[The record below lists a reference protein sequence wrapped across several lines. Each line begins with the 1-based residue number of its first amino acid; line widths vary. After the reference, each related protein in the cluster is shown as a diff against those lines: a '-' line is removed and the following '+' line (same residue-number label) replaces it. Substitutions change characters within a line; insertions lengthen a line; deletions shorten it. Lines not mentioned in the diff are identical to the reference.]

1 MAQADPAMW
10 RRALE
15 DAAKAVDLL
24 RKISRSDADYA
35 EAQRQI
41 AELTVLEQQISSR

>member
-1 MAQADPAMW
+1 
-10 RRALE
+10 LE
-15 DAAKAVDLL
+15 DAAKAVDLF